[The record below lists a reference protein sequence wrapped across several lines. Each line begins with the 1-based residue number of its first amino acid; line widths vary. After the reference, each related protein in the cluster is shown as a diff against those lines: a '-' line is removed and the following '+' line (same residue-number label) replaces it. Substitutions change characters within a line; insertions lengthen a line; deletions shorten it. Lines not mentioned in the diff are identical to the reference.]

1 MRKLQKD
8 GMNAKSLE
16 EQRSKLKEKM
26 NKAESKLVDKKT
38 YKVPDKLVK
47 GDRVKIHSLNQS
59 GIVSVPPNK
68 NGDVVIKAGIMT
80 VTVNIKDLSLD
91 TNEEQLTYQPK
102 KYANNISRR
111 KRSNVSAEVDL
122 RGMMVLEALDKLD
135 KYLDDVYLAGLSPVT
150 IIHGKGTGALRKA
163 VHEYLRTNP
172 RVKNYRLGQ
181 YGEGE
186 AGVTLVEMK

>member
-122 RGMMVLEALDKLD
+122 RGMMALEALDKLD

-186 AGVTLVEMK
+186 AGVTVVEMK

>member
-1 MRKLQKD
+1 MRKLQKE
-8 GMNAKSLE
+8 GINAKTLE

-26 NKAESKLVDKKT
+26 SKAESKLVDKKT

-122 RGMMVLEALDKLD
+122 RGMMALEALDKLD

-172 RVKNYRLGQ
+172 RVKSYRLGQ

-186 AGVTLVEMK
+186 AGVTVVEMK